1 MFEGE
6 EVWGS
11 APGFGIARDG
21 VHAEYVAVP
30 MEVLSLKPRT
40 LSIEQ
45 AAAIGVPFTTAC
57 SALVRAAEIREGE
70 TIVTLH
76 KIRRLL
82 EDRAGMLH
90 LIGRPGARIVLN

>member
-70 TIVTLH
+70 TILVIGAASAVGQAARQIANWKGLH
-76 KIRRLL
+76 
-82 EDRAGMLH
+82 
-90 LIGRPGARIVLN
+90 